1 MTKKAD
7 KMTLSS
13 KTGEYFEKIKEM
25 ADRHTPKI
33 DYLYAVRTR
42 KHFLLKLQNKED
54 ERKAFYNKHSIP
66 HNDNCNY
73 REQIAQLSEMEEYL
87 GGQEE
92 SRSAKVQ
99 STNK

>member
-7 KMTLSS
+7 KVTLSNEAN
-13 KTGEYFEKIKEM
+13 EYLEKIKEM

-33 DYLYAVRTR
+33 NYLYAVQTR

-73 REQIAQLSEMEEYL
+73 RPQIALLSEMEEYL
-87 GGQEE
+87 SGQEE
-92 SRSAKVQ
+92 SRPAKV
-99 STNK
+99 